1 VQSIDMHVNVLIVED
16 DPLVERV
23 LAQCLSTRG
32 FTLHLVRTGKDAL
45 KKARQ
50 LNPDAIILDLG
61 LPDIPGSDV
70 IRALHQDPGSRH
82 IPILVLTGTS
92 RDHQELELLSGG
104 ADDFVTK
111 PFDVEVLAARV
122 QNLVHRARSISAE
135 VKLLQ
140 KGGLLLDP
148 RNRIVRWKES
158 DAAALSP
165 KEFDILFLLAK
176 DSPNVVDRNS
186 IATRV
191 WGQPV
196 DEIHPRAIDV
206 HIRWIRMKLAENAS
220 IKIEAVS
227 RKGYRLT
234 FC

>member
-1 VQSIDMHVNVLIVED
+1 MHVNVLIVED

-23 LAQCLSTRG
+23 LSQCLSARG
-32 FTLHLVRTGKDAL
+32 FTLHLVCTGKDAL
-45 KKARQ
+45 MKARQ
-50 LNPDAIILDLG
+50 LNPDAVVLDLG

-70 IRALHQDPGSRH
+70 ISALHQDPGTRH
-82 IPILVLTGTS
+82 IPILILTGS
-92 RDHQELELLSGG
+92 NRDHQEVELLNAG
-104 ADDFVTK
+104 ADDYVTK

-122 QNLVHRARSISAE
+122 QNLINRAQSISAE

-158 DAAALSP
+158 EAAMLSP
-165 KEFDILFLLAK
+165 KEFEILFLLTK
-176 DSPNVVDRNS
+176 ESPNVVARNS

-196 DEIHPRAIDV
+196 EEIHPRAIDV
-206 HIRWIRMKLAENAS
+206 HIRWIRMKLTEKAS
-220 IKIEAVS
+220 VKIEAVS
-227 RKGYRLT
+227 RVGYRLT